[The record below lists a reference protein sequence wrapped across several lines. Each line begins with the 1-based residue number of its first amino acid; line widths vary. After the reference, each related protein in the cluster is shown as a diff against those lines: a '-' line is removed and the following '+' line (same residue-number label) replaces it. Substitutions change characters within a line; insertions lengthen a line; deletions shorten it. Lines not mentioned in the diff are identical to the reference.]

1 MKPPNTNIEFVPPES
16 TVKLKSIWR
25 FSSYPIVPTT
35 TTKSAYNGP
44 ALPIID
50 EKAIRLESA
59 QRKPAVRDA
68 W

>member
-1 MKPPNTNIEFVPPES
+1 MKPPNTNIELVPPES
-16 TVKLKSIWR
+16 ILKLKSIWR
-25 FSSYPIVPTT
+25 FSSYPMVPTIT
-35 TTKSAYNGP
+35 IKSAYNGP

-50 EKAIRLESA
+50 ENAIRLESA